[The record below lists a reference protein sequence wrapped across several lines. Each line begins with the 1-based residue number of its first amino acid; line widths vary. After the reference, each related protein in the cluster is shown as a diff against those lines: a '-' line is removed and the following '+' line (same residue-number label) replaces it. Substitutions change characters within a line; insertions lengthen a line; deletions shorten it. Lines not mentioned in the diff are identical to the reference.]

1 MAKANGQQDLKLQS
15 LADVGYQQ
23 GKTESRIVDIAK
35 FAMSRIPTLGDLNAP
50 RDEQMNKEQRDELKQ
65 GYMTYFNEA
74 IKFPRYF
81 RVTEDKVLVEMV
93 DNKAFEE
100 CTGEK
105 RKLDVHIA
113 FAITQQAMNDLK
125 SNDMT
130 WYQMVQELKT
140 DFNAYASNRIGDLIK
155 KAKEIRR
162 LQLGVKR
169 ERIQAL
175 AFEKYIEKTLD
186 DMLTRAR
193 NAESRGNDPT
203 VDVERL
209 KRQIAAFKAKA

>member
-81 RVTEDKVLVEMV
+81 RVTDDKVLVEMV
-93 DNKAFEE
+93 DGKAFEE

-125 SNDMT
+125 SNDSV

-140 DFNAYASNRIGDLIK
+140 DFNSYVSNRIGDLIK
-155 KAKEIRR
+155 KAKEIKR

>member
-1 MAKANGQQDLKLQS
+1 MAKAVGQQDLKLQS

-81 RVTEDKVLVEMV
+81 RVTDDKVLVEMV
-93 DNKAFEE
+93 DGKAFEE

-125 SNDMT
+125 SNDSV

-140 DFNAYASNRIGDLIK
+140 DFNSYVSNRIGDLIK
-155 KAKEIRR
+155 KAKEIKR